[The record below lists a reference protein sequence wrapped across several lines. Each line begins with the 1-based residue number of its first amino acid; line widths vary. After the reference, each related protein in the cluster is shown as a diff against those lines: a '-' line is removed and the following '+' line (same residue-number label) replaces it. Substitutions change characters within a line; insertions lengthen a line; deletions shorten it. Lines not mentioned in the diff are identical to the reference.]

1 MIGRRHILWTFC
13 SLVELPAYYFPDS
26 FPLFPQL
33 WELLY
38 KLQFV
43 YTYVAPWQITW
54 GSAFHAF
61 AQPFAVPRI
70 LHYSV

>member
-1 MIGRRHILWTFC
+1 M
-13 SLVELPAYYFPDS
+13 
-26 FPLFPQL
+26 
-33 WELLY
+33 
-38 KLQFV
+38 

-70 LHYSV
+70 LQYSLWEWLVISLMGASAYSRHVGDGRLAELAGWEGYLF